1 MSNATVK
8 NLNTI
13 ERQQEIV
20 QMTQQLGKVSVAVLA
35 QSLEVSEVTIR
46 SDLATLDQKQLLV
59 RSRGGA
65 MVNNELVRELSLK
78 EKVNCHSALKRIRQ
92 SCCRICQ

>member
-1 MSNATVK
+1 MD

-20 QMTQQLGKVSVAVLA
+20 RLTQQLGKVAVRELA
-35 QSLEVSEVTIR
+35 DRFAVSEVTIR
-46 SDLATLDQKQLLV
+46 SDLAVLDQKKLLV

-65 MVNNELVRELSLK
+65 LINSELSRELSLK
-78 EKVNCHSALKRIRQ
+78 ENAIVIR
-92 SCCRICQ
+92 R